1 MNDALEAEPKAPLEA
16 LGEIAWPR
24 PIGGLEKILANLR
37 ILGRVARLAV
47 ASSGSG
53 KVQREYPGEKGL
65 GAFLRSFLT
74 VFRMLKQRK
83 YVAFGDKI
91 FFELYAPRFPSEH
104 ADQMLEATVLNL
116 TSDPTGKRGFIPN
129 LDIAIT
135 GRCMF
140 RCEHCYAADALDKK
154 DHVTVEQWKSVIDYF
169 QDKGVGVISFVGGEP
184 LIRFKDMVTLTRHA
198 RKRSDVWTVT
208 TGWGLNRDK
217 AAELA
222 DAGLVGAAVSLD
234 HYDPDKHNAF
244 RRNPKAYDAA
254 VKSLELFAG
263 AGVLPALAICST
275 RDIVEGDGLYR
286 FLELAKELKVGFVQ
300 IVEPI
305 RSGEYLGDHDV
316 ALTEAELR
324 KLQQFQRDINQS
336 SRYRGYPS
344 VVTRSSVEDSD
355 IGVGCGA
362 GGNTFLYVDPKGN
375 LQPCPVL
382 NITSGNVF
390 DDGLDT
396 ALNRMQ
402 EMFPHPI
409 ANGPICPANALYHHI
424 AEARERS
431 GGRLPIPYNE
441 AKKICGG
448 FSSSALPPLYGGK
461 LGVRSGLAVLP
472 SPRDVE
478 RIIPAER
485 LVQIR
490 RAGSK
495 PKETPPAEEAQ
506 ETT

>member
-1 MNDALEAEPKAPLEA
+1 MSDAMETVSNASLEAPL
-16 LGEIAWPR
+16 GTAWPR
-24 PIGGLEKILANLR
+24 PIAGLEKILFNVR

-47 ASSGSG
+47 KNTGSG

-65 GAFLRSFLT
+65 GAFMRSFLT

-83 YVAFGDKI
+83 YVNFRDKV

-104 ADQMLEATVLNL
+104 ADRMLEATVLNL
-116 TSDPTGKRGFIPN
+116 TADPTGKRGFIPN

-135 GRCMF
+135 ARCMF

-154 DHVTVEQWKSVIDYF
+154 DTITVDQWKSVIDSF
-169 QDKGVGVISFVGGEP
+169 QAHGVGVISFVGGEP
-184 LIRFKDMVTLTRHA
+184 LIRFKDMVTLCRHA
-198 RKRSDVWTVT
+198 RTRSDVWTVT
-208 TGWGLNRDK
+208 TGWGLNREK
-217 AAELA
+217 ATELA

-234 HYDPDKHNAF
+234 HFDPDKHNEF

-254 VKSLELFAG
+254 VKSLALFAD
-263 AGVLPALAICST
+263 AGILPALAICAT

-305 RSGEYLGDHDV
+305 RSGEYLGSHDV
-316 ALTEAELR
+316 ALTEEELR

-336 SRYRGYPS
+336 DRYQAYPS

-362 GGNTFLYVDPKGN
+362 GGNTFLYVDPRGN

-390 DDGLDT
+390 EDGFDT
-396 ALNRMQ
+396 ALTRMQ

-431 GGRLPIPYNE
+431 GGKLPIPYAE

-448 FSSSALPPLYGGK
+448 FAGAALPPLYGGK
-461 LGVRSGLAVLP
+461 LGARSALSRLP
-472 SPRDVE
+472 SQDDVK
-478 RIIPAER
+478 RLIPADR

-490 RAGSK
+490 RPGSS
-495 PKETPPAEEAQ
+495 PKELPPASNSGE
-506 ETT
+506 